1 MIRHNTERHAVIIL
15 TATQKGFNMITE
27 NVLKQF
33 VMCNFVLRANVGEIT
48 QEESLLQP
56 KPAGNCVN
64 WVLGHII
71 VYRCRLLRG
80 LGAEAVWDEAD
91 YKLYERH
98 EAPLTRPEGAKPI
111 AELWSAL
118 DETLKR
124 LEMALSTLTPAK
136 LAEVAPFIQD
146 DEPGGTFETALTV
159 FAFHDAYHSGQTG
172 VLRRI
177 IGKPPADL

>member
-1 MIRHNTERHAVIIL
+1 
-15 TATQKGFNMITE
+15 MITD

-33 VMCNFVLRANVGEIT
+33 GMCNFVLKANVGDIT
-48 QEESLLQP
+48 QEESLMQP
-56 KPAGNCVN
+56 EPAGNCIN
-64 WVLGHII
+64 WVLGHIL

-80 LGAEAVWDEAD
+80 LGSEAIWDEAD
-91 YKLYERH
+91 YKIYERH
-98 EAPLTRPEGAKPI
+98 EAPLTRPEDAKPVT
-111 AELWSAL
+111 ELWAGL
-118 DETLKR
+118 DETLAR
-124 LEMALSTLTPAK
+124 LESAFSKLTPER

-146 DEPGGTFETALTV
+146 DEPGGTFESALTV